1 MINGENFFDQPIKN
15 NKVTYENIRKIAIGQ
30 GDDYT
35 TGCLLDY
42 SFFADTYKM
51 IAVNL
56 SKQQALDADP
66 RAIQQINFTANLD
79 GAGNTRVYFI
89 LEEAKETILDFSQR
103 TVKVNKIIFNL
114 NTYKMTQY
122 NNLNVKLSNSQL
134 NKLKSSIKNE
144 TDVVLRIS
152 SSMVGNSNDNTNF
165 PHELLLTN
173 GQVANIRKAFAKN
186 TSIDIKLPKTQL
198 SKMIQSGG
206 FLGRLLGPLLK
217 AGLPL
222 INNVIKPLAKSV
234 LIPLGLTAAA
244 SAADAGIHK
253 KILGSGRPLD
263 LAPPHNNT
271 TLIISNDE
279 IDYILK
285 IVKSLEDSDVLLKGV
300 SETIQH
306 EAKEQRGGFLSILLG
321 TLGASLLGDI
331 LSKGLSGKGV
341 IRAGEGTIR
350 AGYGSKRPSLKN
362 FLTLPPHPLTNFEIQ
377 KYYQN
382 ERRFNGVFS
391 RDNLP
396 NDNIKNGVYVIN
408 LDEYHDM

>member
-222 INNVIKPLAKSV
+222 INNVIKPLAKSA

-244 SAADAGIHK
+244 SAADAEIHK